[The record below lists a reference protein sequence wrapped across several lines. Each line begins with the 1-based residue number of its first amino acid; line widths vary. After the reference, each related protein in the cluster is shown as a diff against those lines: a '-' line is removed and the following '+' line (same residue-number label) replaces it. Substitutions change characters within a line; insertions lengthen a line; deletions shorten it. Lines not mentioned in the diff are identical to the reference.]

1 MSESPFFLAILSLM
15 NCDHMFMKV
24 GKELAQKI
32 EFISYKSP
40 NALTLPVHYASIPI
54 EKLH

>member
-1 MSESPFFLAILSLM
+1 MSEFLAILSPM
-15 NCDHMFMKV
+15 NCDHMLVKV

-40 NALTLPVHYASIPI
+40 NALTLLVSKA
-54 EKLH
+54 E